1 MSGAIIPGTLIQRLA
16 SNKDDPD
23 ATYRIGIEFS
33 IRQCRELLARGA
45 PGLHF
50 YTLNKS
56 RAAVEI
62 FETLSE
68 EIAI

>member
-1 MSGAIIPGTLIQRLA
+1 MSAAKIPADLQHQIEKNRNHPEKMYEL
-16 SNKDDPD
+16 
-23 ATYRIGIEFS
+23 GIEYS
-33 IRQCRELLARGA
+33 IRQCKELLQGGA

-62 FETLSE
+62 FESL
-68 EIAI
+68 